1 MKEGKSALEIN
12 IEKDYIECN
21 KVISLQEY
29 KEAKKLA
36 EEYANNLFQ
45 NQEELLELL
54 QEDYNLD
61 YIPF

>member
-1 MKEGKSALEIN
+1 MQEGKSALEIN

-45 NQEELLELL
+45 NHEELLELL